1 MLKKTEMLK
10 KNYEF
15 KTVLKKGT
23 CYRGDLINI
32 YILKKEN
39 DKNLLGIAVS
49 KKTGNSVK
57 RNKIKRLIRESYRS
71 LKKDL
76 KTGNEIVILWKKQIF
91 FKNFDFHKIRNECE
105 KIFIKAKIL

>member
-1 MLKKTEMLK
+1 MLK

-23 CYRGDLINI
+23 CYKGDLINI
-32 YILKKEN
+32 YILKRIDN
-39 DKNLLGIAVS
+39 KNLLGIAVS

-57 RNKIKRLIRESYRS
+57 RNKIKRLIRESYRFFE
-71 LKKDL
+71 KDL

-91 FKNFDFHKIRNECE
+91 FKNFNFNKIKNECE
-105 KIFIKAKIL
+105 KIFIKAKLL